1 MQFLCQHMNSQGVSI
16 LFSFS
21 ELGFLLFFRRD
32 TDDLILPLQKGK
44 KKPLPASAEKAEQ
57 RIALINLNG
66 NKTIPKNLS

>member
-1 MQFLCQHMNSQGVSI
+1 MNSQGVSI

-44 KKPLPASAEKAEQ
+44 KKPLPTSAEKAE
-57 RIALINLNG
+57 
-66 NKTIPKNLS
+66 